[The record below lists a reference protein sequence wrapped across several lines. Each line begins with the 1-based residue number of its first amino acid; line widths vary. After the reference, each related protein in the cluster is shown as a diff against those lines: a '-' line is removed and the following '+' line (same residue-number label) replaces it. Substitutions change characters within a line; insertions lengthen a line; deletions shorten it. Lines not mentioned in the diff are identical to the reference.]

1 MDVYTKKTY
10 ISLWDFSQNIFR
22 FLKRNL
28 NNTFPPS
35 QNKVV
40 LLLKILYS
48 LVVVLEEMEE
58 GSPFPLKTMTKPLPF
73 PSKTTTNLLPFPSGA
88 RSTRFSA
95 KSYFLWDRGNNACS
109 HLITLIIQKALKS
122 AHNMDL

>member
-1 MDVYTKKTY
+1 MFKPRN
-10 ISLWDFSQNIFR
+10 NIFLVR
-22 FLKRNL
+22 FFTKYFQVFEKEPKH
-28 NNTFPPS
+28 TFPLF

-95 KSYFLWDRGNNACS
+95 KSYSL
-109 HLITLIIQKALKS
+109 
-122 AHNMDL
+122 